1 MPATSK
7 TDALNL
13 SPNAK
18 RAADLLLAAHPNVKF
33 TSGRR
38 GVADQ
43 ARAMASNVVT
53 KRQWI
58 LNTYKDTPQRKAL
71 QKWVD
76 DHPEA
81 KTQAAIAAGLESVM
95 KEWSDAQKARLSKHF
110 SGQAFDVQP
119 VTGAAGTAIKKT
131 IRALPKLSKFLEKE
145 GGLVRWHADFG

>member
-7 TDALNL
+7 TDDLDL

-18 RAADLLLAAHPNVKF
+18 RAADQLLAAHPNVKF

-38 GVADQ
+38 DVADQ
-43 ARAMASNVVT
+43 ARAMASNVVK
-53 KRQWI
+53 KRKWI

-81 KTQAAIAAGLESVM
+81 KTQAAIAKGLASVM
-95 KEWSDAQKARLSKHF
+95 DDWSDAQKARLSKHF

-119 VTGAAGTAIKKT
+119 VAGAAGRAIKDT
-131 IRALPKLSKFLEKE
+131 IRGLPKLNNFLEKE